1 MGKNNRSHICWR
13 RKAKRKEVTKLCILI
28 PGFWNIKKNCDKRLQ
43 KFFNMAAVGRLGTL
57 CLLKNSRMAST
68 KIIPL
73 RNFKTGTFSL
83 VESTAPEVTKAP
95 PKKSTMYWRVRD
107 NGVWY
112 YPSVRMMFPTHIFF
126 FVFVFMGAFF
136 GGPTINMP

>member
-1 MGKNNRSHICWR
+1 
-13 RKAKRKEVTKLCILI
+13 
-28 PGFWNIKKNCDKRLQ
+28 
-43 KFFNMAAVGRLGTL
+43 MAAIGRLGTVCIL
-57 CLLKNSRMAST
+57 NNSRLASM
-68 KIIPL
+68 KILPL

-83 VESTAPEVTKAP
+83 AESLSPEVTKAL